1 MGLAADPGGDMMKG
15 AMSKIGGG
23 GGGGAPNKPAP
34 IASANTGPQEPIKAP
49 HQSMVPV
56 KSPQRFDSGMSS
68 SDDLSSIPSTDLE
81 SI

>member
-1 MGLAADPGGDMMKG
+1 MGLAADPAGDMMKG
-15 AMSKIGGG
+15 GMGKMGGG
-23 GGGGAPNKPAP
+23 GGGGAPNKPSP